1 MYLDPSAGRIGAS
14 LEKVFGDATSGAL
27 KVDPATG
34 EATLKFL
41 NAVQELTE
49 KMRLLAKEAGIPTPL
64 GGGFGEKIGNFNQK
78 LSAGGE
84 NCAQEILAKFS
95 RELES
100 LKEAVSMSMRNYLEM
115 DGDNARIVTRAGAGG
130 R

>member
-1 MYLDPSAGRIGAS
+1 MYLDPSAGKIGAA
-14 LEKVFGDATSGAL
+14 LESVFGAATSGAL
-27 KVDPATG
+27 KVDPTTG

-41 NAVQELTE
+41 NDVQELTD
-49 KMRLLAKEAGIPTPL
+49 KMRRLAKEAGIPTPL

-78 LSAGGE
+78 LSTGSE
-84 NCAQEILAKFS
+84 NCAQDILAKFS
-95 RELES
+95 QELES
-100 LKEAVSMSMRNYLEM
+100 MKEAVSMSIRNYLEM